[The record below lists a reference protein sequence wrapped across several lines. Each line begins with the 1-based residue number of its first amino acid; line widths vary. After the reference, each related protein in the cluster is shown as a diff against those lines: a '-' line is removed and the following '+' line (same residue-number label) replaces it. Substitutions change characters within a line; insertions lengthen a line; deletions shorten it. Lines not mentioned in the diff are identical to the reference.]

1 VRVRDLPTAGRVMRL
16 PWRKCHYRCRE
27 CERTF
32 TENYE
37 QLPTRQRVTRRFRAP
52 LAERIVVPCR
62 AAAMSLEMPGS
73 RGAARSSDPSG
84 RSSIDVFRS

>member
-62 AAAMSLEMPGS
+62 
-73 RGAARSSDPSG
+73 SG
-84 RSSIDVFRS
+84 RHVPGDARITGSSTLVRPQRPE